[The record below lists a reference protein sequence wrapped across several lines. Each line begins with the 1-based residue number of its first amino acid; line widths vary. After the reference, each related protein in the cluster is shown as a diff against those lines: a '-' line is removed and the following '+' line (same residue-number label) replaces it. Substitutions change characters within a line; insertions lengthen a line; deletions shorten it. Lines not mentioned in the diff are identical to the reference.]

1 MIREKVRSPMKK
13 ITSILLLLCLCL
25 SLGTL
30 FVACEEEKEAR
41 KYPRPVSQK
50 LSKIEWNAMLE
61 DVNFINVTFSF
72 QSILWSN
79 GKEDSCLVKFD
90 GKKAVVGR
98 EVVTN
103 EEVTALR
110 KTYIDTALAIL
121 ADYDK
126 FTYYKRSDKY
136 VSTEEISYTVT
147 VEGVEAA
154 IAVENV
160 RVKLNAE
167 KLPEEITC
175 EMTQEFEKDGVQ
187 KKLEFF
193 EVQFNFY
200 NYRTTVAEF
209 VDPMV
214 NFTPSNVVSVLIH
227 YGIHQYTLQ
236 PDELSTFLSLF
247 NKLEALGYDDSW
259 KGMDGDD
266 RWWLIIELKTGQQIK
281 IDFVPSIRRF
291 ILVDGEGYIVENE
304 TFYEAMEYIQNIV
317 DLQFK
322 K

>member
-1 MIREKVRSPMKK
+1 MKK
-13 ITSILLLLCLCL
+13 IISILLLLCLCL
-25 SLGTL
+25 SFGTL

-41 KYPRPVSQK
+41 KYPIPVSKKRK
-50 LSKIEWNAMLE
+50 LSEIEWNAMIE

-72 QSILWSN
+72 ESILRSN
-79 GKEDSCLVKFD
+79 GKPDSCLIKFD

-126 FTYYKRSDKY
+126 FTYYERSGAY
-136 VSTEEISYTVT
+136 ASTEEISYTVT

-154 IAVENV
+154 ITVEHV
-160 RVKLNAE
+160 RVRLNEE

-193 EVQFNFY
+193 YVQFNFY
-200 NYRTTVAEF
+200 NYKTTVAEF

-214 NFTPSNVVSVLIH
+214 NFTPSNVESVLIKR
-227 YGIHQYTLQ
+227 GIHQYTLQ
-236 PDELSTFLSLF
+236 PDELSTFLSLL
-247 NKLEALGYDDSW
+247 NKLEAQRYDDSY
-259 KGMDGDD
+259 KGLDGGNP
-266 RWWLIIELKTGQQIK
+266 WVLIIELKNGQKFQVGFAISVLATVI
-281 IDFVPSIRRF
+281 IDNK
-291 ILVDGEGYIVENE
+291 EGYIVEHE
-304 TFYEAMEYIQNIV
+304 PCCAAEDYIQSIV
-317 DLQFK
+317 DFQFK
-322 K
+322 

>member
-1 MIREKVRSPMKK
+1 MKK

-41 KYPRPVSQK
+41 KYPRPVSRKPK
-50 LSKIEWNAMLE
+50 LSEIEWNAMLE

-72 QSILWSN
+72 ESGLQSN
-79 GKEDSCLVKFD
+79 GKQDSCLIKFD
-90 GKKAVVGR
+90 GKKALVGR

-154 IAVENV
+154 ITVERV

-175 EMTQEFEKDGVQ
+175 KMTQEFEKDGVQ
-187 KKLEFF
+187 EKLEFF
-193 EVQFNFY
+193 YVQFNFY

-214 NFTPSNVVSVLIH
+214 NFTPSGVERVLIQ

-247 NKLEALGYDDSW
+247 SPLEALGYDDSY
-259 KGMDGDD
+259 KGLDGDD
-266 RWWLIIELKTGQQIK
+266 RWWLTIELKNGQKFQV
-281 IDFVPSIRRF
+281 DFVPRAFFETVI
-291 ILVDGEGYIVENE
+291 VDNEGYIFE
-304 TFYEAMEYIQNIV
+304 YEPCRAAADYIQSIV
-317 DLQFK
+317 DFQFK